1 MVGTLGWTGNFRFTF
16 EVDHQNH
23 LRVISGIN
31 PYASEYSLPANE
43 VFRTP
48 DFYFTYSL
56 NGKGQ
61 ASRNFHDWARRYQV
75 KAGDETRMTLLN
87 NWEATYF
94 DFNEDKLVALIGEA
108 KHLGVDMFLLDDGWF
123 ANKYPRSSDHQ
134 GLGDWTETADKLPNG
149 IGKLTAEAKKQ
160 GVKFGSGSNRKW

>member
-1 MVGTLGWTGNFRFTF
+1 MFVSPFFQVSLDNPSEENAGEVLVGTLGWTGNFRFTF

-31 PYASEYSLPANE
+31 SYASEYSLPANE

-87 NWEATYF
+87 NWEATYS
-94 DFNEDKLVALIGEA
+94 VSYT
-108 KHLGVDMFLLDDGWF
+108 HL
-123 ANKYPRSSDHQ
+123 
-134 GLGDWTETADKLPNG
+134 TLP
-149 IGKLTAEAKKQ
+149 TT
-160 GVKFGSGSNRKW
+160 